1 MAIVRR
7 ANDFRNF
14 FRTLATEVRQASLT
28 EAFNRPYL
36 ESTATRII
44 RRIKDRTQV
53 SGFGVTNGR
62 QRKLRPLARE
72 TREKR
77 TFLRGLGILSSRTS
91 PATSNLTER
100 GQMFDS
106 LDSRVNARERSIL
119 IYFNNREADRKAA
132 AVSVRRPF
140 LELTNNDINNYRR
153 DFDVRLA
160 KILARRTRNL

>member
-1 MAIVRR
+1 MAEIRR

-14 FRTLATEVRQASLT
+14 FRTLARTVERESIN
-28 EAFNRPYL
+28 EAFNSSFLNLTGR
-36 ESTATRII
+36 RI
-44 RRIKDRTQV
+44 RRRILDRTQV

-77 TFLRGLGILSSRTS
+77 KFLSSLGILSGRTTPS
-91 PATSNLTER
+91 TSNLTER
-100 GQMFDS
+100 GQMFNS
-106 LDSRVNARERSIL
+106 LTHSVNARERSIL